1 MANSLQ
7 GRKVLVGVT
16 GGIAAYKIHFL
27 IRELVKNGAEVQVI
41 MTEDAHQFVTPLSLS
56 TLSRKPVYTDFY
68 NTEGIWNNHVDLAL
82 WADVMLIAPCTAN
95 TLAKMATGLCDN
107 LLQATYLSAK
117 CPVFV
122 APAMD
127 LDMYAHPTT
136 TENLKKIEGFGNRI
150 IPAEEGELASGL
162 MGLGRMAEPETIFR
176 HLQQFFS
183 TESSKSLLKG
193 KKILITAGPTFEPID
208 PVRFIGNHS
217 SGKMGFA
224 LAEAAADRGAE
235 VILIT
240 GPSSLHTTHPNI
252 SLHAVISAKEML
264 EEVFKYYENVDV
276 AIMSAAV
283 ADYTPKYY
291 SDQKIKKKEQD
302 FMIELVKNPDILKTM
317 GEKKSHQL
325 LVGFALETQN
335 EVEYAKSKLVQ
346 KNLDLIIL
354 NSLQDSGA
362 GFKRDTNKISIFTKE
377 GESKVFDLK
386 KKTEVAEDILN
397 VVEEKLH

>member
-7 GRKVLVGVT
+7 GKKILVGVT
-16 GGIAAYKIHFL
+16 GGIAAYKVHFL
-27 IRELVKNGAEVQVI
+27 IRDLVKNGAEVQVI

-68 NTEGIWNNHVDLAL
+68 TADGTWNNHVELAL

-95 TLAKMATGLCDN
+95 TMAKMATGICDN
-107 LLQATYLSAK
+107 LLLATYMSAK

-136 TENLKKIEGFGNRI
+136 TTNLHKLEEFGNQI

-162 MGLGRMAEPETIFR
+162 TGKGRMAEPETIFA
-176 HLQQFFS
+176 HLRIFFS
-183 TESSKSLLKG
+183 TESSSSLLKG
-193 KKILITAGPTFEPID
+193 KTVLITAGPTFEPID

-224 LAEAAADRGAE
+224 LAEAAADRGAK
-235 VILIT
+235 VILIS
-240 GPSSLHTTHPNI
+240 GPSSQHTTHPNI
-252 SLHAVISAKEML
+252 SLHNVISAKEML
-264 EEVFKYYENVDV
+264 DEVFKYYENVDV

-362 GFKRDTNKISIFTKE
+362 GFKRDTNKVSIFTKE
-377 GESKVFDLK
+377 GESKVFELK
-386 KKTEVAEDILN
+386 KKTEVAEDILD
-397 VVEEKLH
+397 VVEGKLH

>member
-68 NTEGIWNNHVDLAL
+68 NTEGTWNNHVDLAL

-136 TENLKKIEGFGNRI
+136 TENLKR
-150 IPAEEGELASGL
+150 L
-162 MGLGRMAEPETIFR
+162 R
-176 HLQQFFS
+176 
-183 TESSKSLLKG
+183 
-193 KKILITAGPTFEPID
+193 
-208 PVRFIGNHS
+208 
-217 SGKMGFA
+217 
-224 LAEAAADRGAE
+224 
-235 VILIT
+235 
-240 GPSSLHTTHPNI
+240 
-252 SLHAVISAKEML
+252 
-264 EEVFKYYENVDV
+264 
-276 AIMSAAV
+276 
-283 ADYTPKYY
+283 
-291 SDQKIKKKEQD
+291 
-302 FMIELVKNPDILKTM
+302 
-317 GEKKSHQL
+317 
-325 LVGFALETQN
+325 ALETGLFRLKKVSLQVVLWGLAEWLN
-335 EVEYAKSKLVQ
+335 QKLYSDIYNNSLVQ
-346 KNLDLIIL
+346 RIQ
-354 NSLQDSGA
+354 SLC
-362 GFKRDTNKISIFTKE
+362 
-377 GESKVFDLK
+377 
-386 KKTEVAEDILN
+386 
-397 VVEEKLH
+397 

>member
-7 GRKVLVGVT
+7 GKKILVGVT
-16 GGIAAYKIHFL
+16 GGIAAYKVHFL
-27 IRELVKNGAEVQVI
+27 IRDLVKNGAEVQVI

-68 NTEGIWNNHVDLAL
+68 TADGTWNNHVELAL

-95 TLAKMATGLCDN
+95 TMAKMATGICDN
-107 LLQATYLSAK
+107 LLLATYLSAK

-136 TENLKKIEGFGNRI
+136 TTNLHKLEEFGNQI

-162 MGLGRMAEPETIFR
+162 IGKGRMAEPETIFT
-176 HLQQFFS
+176 HLRTFFS
-183 TESSKSLLKG
+183 TESSSSLLKE
-193 KKILITAGPTFEPID
+193 KTVLITAGPTFEPID

-224 LAEAAADRGAE
+224 LAEAAADRGAK
-235 VILIT
+235 VILIS
-240 GPSSLHTTHPNI
+240 GPSSQHTTHPNI
-252 SLHAVISAKEML
+252 SLHNVISAKEML
-264 EEVFKYYENVDV
+264 DEVFKYYENVDV

-362 GFKRDTNKISIFTKE
+362 GFKRDTNKVSIFTKE
-377 GESKVFDLK
+377 GESKVFELK
-386 KKTEVAEDILN
+386 KKTEVAEDILD
-397 VVEEKLH
+397 VVEGKLH